1 MLKRST
7 EFLFLVFCG
16 LIMGVIT
23 PSASAQSPDEETTL
37 NWFQAIVLGIV
48 QGITEFLPIS
58 SSAHLKVVPVALGW
72 GDPGIT
78 FTAVIH
84 LGSIAAIIWYF
95 WKDLKQLL
103 QGTWQGLQTKNFYHH
118 ELRLTIG
125 ILLGTI
131 PILIAGLFW
140 KVFVSDDSP
149 LRSMTTIAITSVVI
163 GLLLGI
169 AEWIGKRDRAEKQL
183 TPQDAVLMGIA
194 QCLALIPGTSR
205 SGITITAGLFMGLE
219 RAAAARFAL
228 LMGIPTIV
236 IAGVV
241 ELTEVFEQ
249 GWNQV
254 GTIPLFIGTVSAFIF
269 SYLSVVGLIRYLQN
283 QNTWVF
289 VWYRVIFGALILLGV
304 MFNRF

>member
-16 LIMGVIT
+16 LMMGVIT

-289 VWYRVIFGALILLGV
+289 VWYRV
-304 MFNRF
+304 